1 MSVPAASLSRAVCAA
16 MDAIAPL
23 RLAGSWDNVGL
34 LVDHVEDVAVEGS
47 KVMVTNDLTEK
58 VVDEA
63 ARRGASGI
71 VSYHPTLFRGAK
83 SVTRGSAQG
92 RVLLKC
98 ISNRIA
104 VYAPHTSLDAVS
116 GGINDW
122 LIEAFTDARG
132 TPIEPDSEAPE
143 MGMGRVVDLLQPMPV
158 SEALERVKRHLGLDH
173 VRCALPE
180 GVYSKPAAF
189 AEGCR
194 AHQVSRVGVCA
205 GSGGSL
211 LRGAKCDLFLTGE
224 MSHHEILAANAQG
237 ITVILTDHTNTERG
251 YLPRLRDS
259 LAARLAGTEV
269 FVSEVDTDPL
279 FVV

>member
-1 MSVPAASLSRAVCAA
+1 MSAATASLSRALCAA
-16 MDAIAPL
+16 MDSIAPL

-34 LVDHVEDVAVEGS
+34 LVDHAEDVAVAGS
-47 KVMVTNDLTEK
+47 KVLVTNDLTEK

-83 SVTRGSAQG
+83 SVTRGDAQG
-92 RVLLKC
+92 RILLKC
-98 ISNRIA
+98 IHNKIA
-104 VYAPHTSLDAVS
+104 VYAPHTSLDAVT

-122 LIEAFTDARG
+122 LIEAFTDMAG
-132 TPIEPDSEAPE
+132 VPIEADGETLD
-143 MGMGRVVDLLQPMPV
+143 MGMGRVVDLPQPMPV
-158 SEALERVKRHLGLDH
+158 AEALTRVKKHLGLDH

-180 GVYSKPAAF
+180 GAYATPSDFAA
-189 AEGCR
+189 GCG
-194 AHQVSRVGVCA
+194 AHSVSRVGVCA

-211 LRGAKCDLFLTGE
+211 LRAVSCDLFLTGE

-237 ITVILTDHTNTERG
+237 VTVILTDHTNTERG
-251 YLPRLRDS
+251 YLPRLQKALQS
-259 LAARLAGTEV
+259 RLEGADVLVT
-269 FVSEVDTDPL
+269 EVDTDPL